1 MKLHEF
7 IYTSIFI
14 FPKVNTRA
22 IYNDKGRKE
31 GIKFLREKTEIKK
44 SNKFY
49 FFADRYFVPQNNKS
63 TLMER
68 D

>member
-31 GIKFLREKTEIKK
+31 GRNKVSERENRNKKKVTGFIFLRIGILFHKII
-44 SNKFY
+44 N
-49 FFADRYFVPQNNKS
+49 RH
-63 TLMER
+63 
-68 D
+68 

>member
-14 FPKVNTRA
+14 FPKVNTA

-31 GIKFLREKTEIKK
+31 GRNKVSERENRNKK
-44 SNKFY
+44 K
-49 FFADRYFVPQNNKS
+49 
-63 TLMER
+63 
-68 D
+68 